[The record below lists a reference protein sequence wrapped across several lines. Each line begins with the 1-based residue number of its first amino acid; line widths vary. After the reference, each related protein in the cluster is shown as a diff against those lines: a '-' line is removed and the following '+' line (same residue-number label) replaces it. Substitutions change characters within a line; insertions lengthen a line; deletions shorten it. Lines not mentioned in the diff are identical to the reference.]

1 MCSSVAF
8 RGVCGPWVL
17 QSGMSVVAIG
27 EPVREQRALERDF
40 VGKGGEGIIA
50 SDLIAAEKR
59 PHINAINGA

>member
-1 MCSSVAF
+1 
-8 RGVCGPWVL
+8 VL